1 MRRIE
6 TRVMLRY
13 LLLATAIVLGVVMG
27 VAAWV
32 NRDLIRIK
40 IASVYASVHPKPEA
54 GGAVGSRAEIGLR
67 GDAPWALS
75 AFPECLVQMSKSTGS
90 LAFVMSHLPPGAI
103 AVVAPA
109 SLRYGD
115 CTISL
120 AGDEAFVVRGAD
132 RFRIPPRVRFYRA
145 PGALALLRVDSNGNE
160 LRVYEPSKNNR

>member
-1 MRRIE
+1 
-6 TRVMLRY
+6 MLRY
-13 LLLATAIVLGVVMG
+13 LLLATAIVLGVVVG

-40 IASVYASVHPKPEA
+40 IASVYGAVSPKPETA
-54 GGAVGSRAEIGLR
+54 GPIGSRAEKGLR

-75 AFPECLVQMSKSTGS
+75 AFPECLVQMSKSTGT
-90 LAFVMSHLPPGAI
+90 LAFVTSHLPAGAV
-103 AVVAPA
+103 AVAEPA

-115 CTISL
+115 CTILL
-120 AGDEAFVVRGAD
+120 ADDEAYVVRGAD

-160 LRVYEPSKNNR
+160 LRVYEPSKNDR